1 MAVLA
6 RGLHGSEAAAAGGPA
21 FLSRWV
27 LQVAGVVVKSMCF
40 GHTDLNLSP
49 GSVVLSL
56 SFLFYEIE
64 RTPPSFLGYGKV

>member
-27 LQVAGVVVKSMCF
+27 LQVAGVVVKSVCF

-49 GSVVLSL
+49 GSGLSL